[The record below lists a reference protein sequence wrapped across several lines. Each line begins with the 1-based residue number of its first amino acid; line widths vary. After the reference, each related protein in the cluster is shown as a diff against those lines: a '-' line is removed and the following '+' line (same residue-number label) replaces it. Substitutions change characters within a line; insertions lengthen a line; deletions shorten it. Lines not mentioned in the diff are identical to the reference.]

1 MVMALST
8 GLQNMK
14 MKRLKLSRWLM
25 LVTAAAMAPL
35 VIVLFYNLY
44 LLHASRERQAH
55 DEVARTGQLI
65 GLELQRVITGLG
77 NVLLT
82 LSSAPVVQNIDL
94 AYCSQFLG
102 RVTARLEGVATLG
115 IIGTDGRIKC
125 RHDSQGLGV
134 SVAGRSYFQDALR
147 SKGVVVGEY
156 TKSMI
161 TGKALLPLAVSYRD
175 DKGNIVGVVGT
186 SIDLDWLQELIAK
199 RELPPGA
206 SVTIADKNGVI
217 LARYPSPEKFIG
229 TQIPQAFRYLVN
241 ANAPGTI
248 ELTSQDGTR
257 RILAYIAAS
266 IDPQGL
272 YVSTGVSVD
281 DTFASIRR
289 ATFLSVLASVLTAL
303 LALLLSMQISR
314 LAIQK
319 PVKRILAAVNAWR
332 RDDLTA
338 RTGLTGKDEFGVIGT
353 AFDTLVTDLAEARQ
367 RNDLI
372 MRELDHRVKNVFAL
386 IQSVARQ
393 TLKGENLSREGLD
406 RFNQR
411 LRGIAQAFS
420 SLKAGDWQRTRL
432 DQVVRAA
439 VEPFNTDEDQ
449 KFNIEGPSVE
459 VDARAAMALGMALH
473 ELATNAVK
481 YGALSTTDGR
491 IAIQWTVLTTAP
503 PSLRLSWKERSGPV
517 ISPPQ
522 RSGFGSTMIRRAL
535 TAQLGAELNMNFD
548 RLGLEC
554 TATMRLAQL
563 SSRSEVEDLMPA

>member
-1 MVMALST
+1 
-8 GLQNMK
+8 
-14 MKRLKLSRWLM
+14 M

-161 TGKALLPLAVSYRD
+161 TGKALLPLAISYRD
-175 DKGNIVGVVGT
+175 DKRNIVGVVGT

-257 RILAYIAAS
+257 RILAYIPAS

-459 VDARAAMALGMALH
+459 VDARAAMVLGMALH

-535 TAQLGAELNMNFD
+535 TAQLGAELKMNFD

-554 TATMRLAQL
+554 TAIMRLAQL

>member
-1 MVMALST
+1 MDLSD
-8 GLQNMK
+8 GLRYMK
-14 MKRLKLSRWLM
+14 MKRLKLSRWLV

-82 LSSAPVVQNIDL
+82 LSSAPVVQKIDL
-94 AYCSQFLG
+94 AHCSQFLG
-102 RVTARLEGVATLG
+102 RVTARLEGIATLG
-115 IIGTDGRIKC
+115 IIGTNGRIKC

-229 TQIPQAFRYLVN
+229 TQIPQAFRHLIN
-241 ANAPGTI
+241 AKAPGTI

-257 RILAYIAAS
+257 RILAYIPAS

-319 PVKRILAAVNAWR
+319 PVKRILAAVDAWR

-353 AFDTLVTDLAEARQ
+353 AFDTLMTDLAEARQ

-393 TLKGENLSREGLD
+393 SLKGENLSREAMD

-420 SLKAGDWQRTRL
+420 SLKAGDWQRTSF
-432 DQVVRAA
+432 DQVIRAA
-439 VEPFNTDEDQ
+439 IEPFNTDEDQ
-449 KFNIEGPSVE
+449 KFNIEGPAVE

-481 YGALSTTDGR
+481 YGALSATDGR
-491 IAIQWTVLTTAP
+491 VSIQWMLTTDAH
-503 PSLRLSWKERSGPV
+503 PSLRLSWQERGGPV
-517 ISPPQ
+517 VSPPQ

-535 TAQLGAELNMNFD
+535 TAQLGAELNVNFD

-554 TATMRLAQL
+554 TAIMRLTQL
-563 SSRSEVEDLMPA
+563 NSRSEVEDLIPT